1 MNRKRKYD
9 VHIRMDEKEYADL
22 MKRKDMS
29 ELPITTIILLAL
41 EGQSIREKPPEEL
54 YNIFKRLFEIAN
66 TIDSI
71 IRKTE
76 ETKEDYLYELKLYRN
91 ELTRLAHEISNR
103 YM

>member
-9 VHIRMDEKEYADL
+9 VHIRMNEEEYADL

-29 ELPITTIILLAL
+29 DLPITTIILLAL
-41 EGQSIREKPPEEL
+41 EGQSIREKPPQEF

-76 ETKEDYLYELKLYRN
+76 ETKKDYLYELKLYRI

>member
-41 EGQSIREKPPEEL
+41 EGQSIREKPPQEL

-76 ETKEDYLYELKLYRN
+76 ETKKDYLYELKLYRN

>member
-1 MNRKRKYD
+1 
-9 VHIRMDEKEYADL
+9 

>member
-41 EGQSIREKPPEEL
+41 EGQSIREKPPQEF
-54 YNIFKRLFEIAN
+54 YNIFKRLFEITN
-66 TIDSI
+66 TIDAI

-76 ETKEDYLYELKLYRN
+76 ETKKDYLYELRLYRN
-91 ELTRLAHEISNR
+91 ELTRLANQISNR

>member
-76 ETKEDYLYELKLYRN
+76 ETKKDYLYELKLYRN

>member
-66 TIDSI
+66 TIDKI
-71 IRKTE
+71 ISKTV
-76 ETKEDYLYELKLYRN
+76 ETGNDYTYELKLYRN
-91 ELTRLAHEISNR
+91 EISRLATEIR
-103 YM
+103 TRFM